1 MSKPHG
7 RLTHPLVRDGGDLR
21 PASWE
26 EALDVVAAGFER
38 ARDADASRSFGMF
51 SCSKATNEM
60 NYLAQKLARQ
70 VMVSNNIDSCHRT
83 GHAPSVVGLATV
95 FGAGGGPSSYREME
109 ETDVI
114 LLWGSNA
121 RETRTIMFH
130 TPPPQ

>member
-7 RLTHPLVRDGGDLR
+7 RLTHPLVRDGGDRR

-70 VMVSNNIDSCHRT
+70 VMVSNNIDSCNRT
-83 GHAPSVVGLATV
+83 
-95 FGAGGGPSSYREME
+95 
-109 ETDVI
+109 
-114 LLWGSNA
+114 
-121 RETRTIMFH
+121 
-130 TPPPQ
+130 

>member
-21 PASWE
+21 PVSWD

-70 VMVSNNIDSCHRT
+70 VMVSNNIDSCNRT
-83 GHAPSVVGLATV
+83 
-95 FGAGGGPSSYREME
+95 
-109 ETDVI
+109 
-114 LLWGSNA
+114 
-121 RETRTIMFH
+121 
-130 TPPPQ
+130 